1 MAQPHAGA
9 SSSEQGVGSRGAL
22 AAAALGSL
30 LVLAGCSHRPP
41 PDFAP
46 DPGLVA
52 RITSIRIDAPS
63 TACPGQTIPA
73 SYTAVLDDG
82 SEIPFATSY
91 DKHHP
96 PRLHVVFLVRY
107 SPNAVARED
116 GDWDTY
122 TDPLLSAMNG
132 FPLRVS
138 LKAKPSVVAETRVVP
153 EYSCLQH
160 AFAFAGP
167 SGEIGQSGAAGPPVT
182 VRLAV
187 LRSPFVARLLVAD
200 VAVGDAPPF
209 YVFADVAQVPP
220 SDWLIVES
228 SGGRGGHGTN
238 GRKGKTGADGTPG
251 CPGSAGGPGGDGGDG
266 SVGGDGGP
274 GGSITVI
281 APEEEPFLAGI
292 VDARSPGGDGGT
304 AGRAGA
310 GGDGGKGGAAQGSNG
325 RRCAAGADGPD
336 GRDGRPGRDGRDGPP
351 GPRPQVIT
359 VPAANVFGTNPP
371 PELVSLIN
379 YHARERQ

>member
-1 MAQPHAGA
+1 MRGGRGRFHLA
-9 SSSEQGVGSRGAL
+9 S
-22 AAAALGSL
+22 
-30 LVLAGCSHRPP
+30 VLTILTAAGCSHRPP

-52 RITSIRIDAPS
+52 RIQSIRIDAPAV
-63 TACPGQTIPA
+63 ACPGQTIPA

-96 PRLHVVFLVRY
+96 PQLHVVFLLRY

-116 GDWDTY
+116 GAWDTY

-138 LKAKPSVVAETRVVP
+138 LRAKPSVVAETSVAP
-153 EYSCLQH
+153 EYSCQPH
-160 AFAFAGP
+160 VFAFSGP
-167 SGEIGQSGAAGPPVT
+167 GGDLGQSGAAGPPVT

-187 LRSPFVARLLVAD
+187 VQSPFVDRLLVTGIT
-200 VAVGDAPPF
+200 VGNAPPF
-209 YVFADVAQVPP
+209 FVFADVAQVPP
-220 SDWLIVES
+220 ADWLVVET
-228 SGGRGGHGTN
+228 RGGHGGHGAN
-238 GRKGKTGADGTPG
+238 GRRGASGKDGTPG
-251 CPGSAGGPGGDGGDG
+251 CPGSDGGPGGAGGDG

-274 GGSITVI
+274 GGSITII
-281 APEEEPFLAGI
+281 APEEDPFVAGL
-292 VDARSPGGDGGT
+292 VDARAPGGAGGSG
-304 AGRAGA
+304 GRAGA
-310 GGDGGKGGAAQGSNG
+310 GGPGGKGGAAQPSNG

-336 GRDGRPGRDGRDGPP
+336 GRDGRPGRDGRDGVP

-359 VPAANVFGTNPP
+359 VPAANVFGSAAP